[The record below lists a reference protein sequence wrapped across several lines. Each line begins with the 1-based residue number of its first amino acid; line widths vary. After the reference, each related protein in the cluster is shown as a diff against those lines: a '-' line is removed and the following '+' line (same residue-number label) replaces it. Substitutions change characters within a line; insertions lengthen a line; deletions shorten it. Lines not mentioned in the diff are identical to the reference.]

1 MQAMPLTVLTDGT
14 QANPHLQ
21 TVAWA
26 TALVL
31 LAAVLLL
38 SIVARTFASYV
49 TRHAR

>member
-1 MQAMPLTVLTDGT
+1 MNAMPLTILTDGV
-14 QANPHLQ
+14 QADPHLQ

-31 LAAVLLL
+31 LLFVLVI
-38 SIVARTFASYV
+38 SILGRAFASYM

>member
-1 MQAMPLTVLTDGT
+1 
-14 QANPHLQ
+14 LQ

-31 LAAVLLL
+31 LAFILVV
-38 SIVARTFASYV
+38 SIVARTFASYA